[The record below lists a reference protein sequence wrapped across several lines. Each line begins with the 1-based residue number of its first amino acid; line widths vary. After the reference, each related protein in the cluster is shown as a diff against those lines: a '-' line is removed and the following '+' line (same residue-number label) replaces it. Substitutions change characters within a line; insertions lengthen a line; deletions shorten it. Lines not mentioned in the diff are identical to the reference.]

1 MVASLE
7 DVRVP
12 VVVQSDGDNVT
23 VLLVLQRLQWY
34 RPLSASIEV
43 IPQELGRERSAGVR
57 P

>member
-34 RPLSASIEV
+34 RPLSASIKV